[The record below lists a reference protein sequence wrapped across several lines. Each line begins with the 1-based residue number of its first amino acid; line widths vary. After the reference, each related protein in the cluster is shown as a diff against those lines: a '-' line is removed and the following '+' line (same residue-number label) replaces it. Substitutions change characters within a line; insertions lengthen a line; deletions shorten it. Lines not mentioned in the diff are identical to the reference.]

1 MHPDVEKIL
10 LSKDEIDEIVGR
22 MAAQINE
29 DYAGKTLLCVGILKG
44 SCVFMMDLIRR
55 LTDVD
60 VEIDFMVA
68 SSYGSS
74 AQSSGVVK
82 ITKDLSRDIEGLDV
96 LIVEDILD
104 TGNTLTHLMGVLR
117 DRKAASV
124 ELAVFLEKDLGIER
138 AIKPKYLGGICPDE
152 FVIGYGLDYNEK
164 YRQLPYLGAL
174 KREIYS

>member
-117 DRKAASV
+117 NRKAASV

-152 FVIGYGLDYNEK
+152 FIIGYGLDYNQQG
-164 YRQLPYLGAL
+164 RNLPD
-174 KREIYS
+174 IYKVI